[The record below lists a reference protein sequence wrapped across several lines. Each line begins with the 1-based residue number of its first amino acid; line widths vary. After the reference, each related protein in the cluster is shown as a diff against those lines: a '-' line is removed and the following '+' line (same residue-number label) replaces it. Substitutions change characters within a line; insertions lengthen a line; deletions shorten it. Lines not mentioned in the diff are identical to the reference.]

1 MRVHVNAATSADGK
15 IALPGRKPLALSG
28 REDLARV
35 HRLRESTDAI
45 LVGVGTVLADD
56 PSLLAKAEHLGRAS
70 ARQPL
75 RVVLDS
81 RGRTPPDARVLDDRA
96 RTLVVT
102 AEDAPA
108 RDWGSVDVARCG
120 KAQVD
125 LHLALAAIRARG
137 ARSVLVEGGATV
149 IGAFL
154 AARLVHEM
162 TVYVAPVV
170 VGGGAPSLVE
180 GGFAPGAPPLALE
193 LVAVERLGEGALL
206 SWRPRA

>member
-1 MRVHVNAATSADGK
+1 MCVNAAVSADGK
-15 IALPGRKPLALSG
+15 IALPGGKPLRLSG
-28 REDLARV
+28 PEDLARV
-35 HRLRESTDAI
+35 HRLRESNDAI

-56 PSLLAKAEHLGRAS
+56 PSLLAKAEHLGRPP

-81 RGRTPPDARVLDDRA
+81 RARCPPSARVLDGRA
-96 RTLVVT
+96 RTLVIV

-108 RDWGSVDVARCG
+108 RSWPGGEVARAG
-120 KAQVD
+120 RGRVD
-125 LHLALAAIRARG
+125 LRLALDALHARG
-137 ARSVLVEGGATV
+137 VRSLLVEGGATV

-154 AARLVHEM
+154 RARLVDEL

-180 GGFAPGAPPLALE
+180 GAGAADAGAVLDLD
-193 LVAVERLGEGALL
+193 LVASERLGEGVLL